1 MKKILLA
8 VIAISVTLLFS
19 SCVGLTNITA
29 PQTVA
34 LNQGN
39 FRFVKSV
46 NAEIK
51 ATYVFGMGGFRDGAT
66 ADVVEKLIEKAN
78 LQPNQALADIR
89 VKTTK
94 KIYLGI
100 VVKRTLTAAASV
112 VEFCDVEINTFKGK
126 SGEGNNL
133 GNISAS
139 AHCSKEEVAS
149 TSKLET
155 SFREKQSKINSVSL
169 ANKKDVVAT
178 TPKIKYTRETAN
190 KRLEEINQ
198 TMINVDYVK
207 KEQLINEVRDI
218 KKWYFNVSGIY
229 PEIEEKLIEI
239 KNKAPEVTWG
249 KIRKEGYN
257 EQLAYEKLKEISELL
272 PSASDKE
279 IDAMKKEVDK
289 IKKMYMKQPEQSSR
303 INKLFKEIYSSIN
316 AKTEEVQK
324 QQVSPIKYT
333 RETAFQ
339 RLKEINETLP
349 SASNEEK
356 EIMKNDFK
364 RIKRWY
370 SSINPVYQEIENL
383 LKIIDL

>member
-1 MKKILLA
+1 MKKYLFVIPLMALL
-8 VIAISVTLLFS
+8 S
-19 SCVGLTNITA
+19 SCVGITNIST
-29 PQTVA
+29 PNSVA
-34 LNQGN
+34 LSQGN
-39 FRFVKSV
+39 FKFVKTVS
-46 NAEIK
+46 AETK
-51 ATYVFGMGGFRDGAT
+51 ALYVFGLGGFRDRAT
-66 ADVVEKLIEKAN
+66 EDVVEKLRVEAN

-89 VKTTK
+89 IKTTK
-94 KIYLGI
+94 TIYG
-100 VVKRTLTAAASV
+100 VVVRRTLTAAAIV
-112 VEFCDVEINTFKGK
+112 VEFKDSETNSFKGK

-155 SFREKQSKINSVSL
+155 SFREKQSSL

-239 KNKAPEVTWG
+239 KNKSPEVTWG
-249 KIRKEGYN
+249 KIRKKGYN